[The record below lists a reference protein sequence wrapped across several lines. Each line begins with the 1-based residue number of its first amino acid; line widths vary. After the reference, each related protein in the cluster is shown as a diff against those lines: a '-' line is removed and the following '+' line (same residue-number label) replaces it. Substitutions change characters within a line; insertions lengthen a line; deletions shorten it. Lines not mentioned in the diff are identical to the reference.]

1 MALNAPSS
9 TTKSQ
14 LRQFIKE
21 NEATLLRTL
30 SFYIQYAKLAYGRD
44 AQELAVELLSEVTIE
59 ALTHAER
66 FDSSRR
72 LMPWLLGIASNL
84 IKRKKDAYIKRG
96 KREPFL
102 EDLHTNTGETWDD
115 EALWDWVTSWR
126 AEDPA
131 QQWETE
137 QQTAFMLS
145 LLSEQD
151 QHLLRLG
158 VIEGLSGK
166 ALAQAL
172 GITPGAARVRLHR
185 AKRRLGKVWA
195 AHKRQEA
202 LRGAGENIKHRGNN
216 Q

>member
-1 MALNAPSS
+1 MALKGPSS
-9 TTKSQ
+9 TTKSP

-30 SFYIQYAKLAYGRD
+30 SFYVQYAKLAYGPA

-59 ALTHAER
+59 ALTHATR
-66 FDSSRR
+66 FDASRR
-72 LMPWLLGIASNL
+72 VMPWLLGIASNL
-84 IKRKKDAYIKRG
+84 IKRKKDAYIKHA

-102 EDLHTNTGETWDD
+102 EDLHSNTGQAWDD

-137 QQTAFMLS
+137 QQTTFMLS
-145 LLSEQD
+145 LVSQQD
-151 QHLLRLG
+151 QHVLRLG
-158 VIEGLSGK
+158 VIQGLSGK

-172 GITPGAARVRLHR
+172 DITPGAARVRLHR
-185 AKRRLGKVWA
+185 AKRRLGKAWA
-195 AHKRQEA
+195 KAER
-202 LRGAGENIKHRGNN
+202 AGENIKDE
-216 Q
+216 